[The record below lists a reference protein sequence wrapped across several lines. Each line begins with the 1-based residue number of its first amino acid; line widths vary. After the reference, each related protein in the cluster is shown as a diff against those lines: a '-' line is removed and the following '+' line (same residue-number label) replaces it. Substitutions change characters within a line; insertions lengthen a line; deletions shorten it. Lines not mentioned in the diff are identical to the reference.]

1 MLENLQ
7 YNIYFELS
15 AVIYMIVLNV
25 YIRLQFNSKSTV
37 NKLFKSVAIL
47 LLLADILDIVT
58 AITISYA
65 LYIPTWINMML
76 NYLYLCSDMIMEFWF
91 VMYSLSC
98 VRVGDMHKN
107 PVYWVSLG
115 ITLLSLLFL
124 TLNFFT
130 KWIFDFSPTEGYI
143 HGPMYF
149 VVYIVPFVI
158 IFIVVGVLLSNFKN
172 FTRNQRITIICYAI
186 TTTLGP
192 LVQMLFPDILFVL
205 FTVSVGY
212 MMLMF
217 ALETPDYE
225 ALQRTNAEL
234 MRTRDEAEEATAAA
248 QKANQAKTEF
258 LSGMSHEVRTPINA
272 ILGYNE
278 MIMRECSDKDITQY
292 SMNIQSA
299 GKTLLSIVSDILD
312 YTEIE
317 NGRLEL
323 DNADYSALSVLNDVI
338 TYGEYYTEK
347 KDIKLRTNISSDIPT
362 TLYGDSIRITQIFNN
377 LVSNAVKYTDTGY
390 VEIGVSWDK
399 TAEDKG
405 YLTAYIKDT
414 GIGMKQNDVAR
425 ISSSFLRMDKKRT
438 QNIQGIG
445 LGLTIV
451 TRLLAKMN
459 SKLVVNSEYEKGT
472 TVSFRIEQKVVD
484 PKPLGALRMTGSSI
498 HYNTGKT
505 PQFIA
510 PNAKILA
517 VDDNSMNLELFKG
530 NLKHTKI
537 LIDTATNGVEALAL
551 INKNKYDLIFLD
563 HMMPVM
569 DGMETLKTIKKQN
582 LCPNVPIIVI
592 TANALPGEKEVYLN
606 AGFDEYLS
614 KPVTSKQL
622 CETVRRFL
630 PAGFIY
636 ETEAEDIAETA
647 KFPASPD
654 WDAPKKPAPQ
664 ITAAVQAP
672 AAEQTAKPATAEN
685 LLERLSFL
693 DTETGMMYCCDSED
707 FYLEII
713 NTYLSERKT
722 EAIKQ
727 YFEAEDYDNYRIQVH
742 ALKSTSRTIGAAD
755 MASEAEKLEMA
766 AKSNDI
772 DYIKANTER
781 VLTDYAAL
789 LQKLENAVN
798 GTPAPAQPVQAVPA
812 STNAPQSA
820 FEQDFDDSDEPD
832 EADVI
837 TSINIQ
843 NAKVLVADD
852 DIMYRSIAE
861 YMLKEKF
868 SVDTV
873 SSGSEVILYL
883 EKHHTDI
890 ILLDVHMQDMDGFRM
905 LQILKSTPQYAD
917 IPVIFLTA
925 DDDKNVELK
934 CLEAGAV
941 DYITKPFVKDIV
953 IQRMMRILDLDML
966 QKHLQREVRKQT
978 KKAREGKLA
987 FERLS
992 VQTMRTLAKTV
1003 DAKDKFTSNHSV
1015 RVAEY
1020 SREIARRSGMS
1031 QSMQDEVY
1039 FEALLHD
1046 IGLIGVPDS
1055 IINKEDTLTEE
1066 EFEII
1071 RQHSIDGGK
1080 ILSTISEIPT
1090 IADGA
1095 KWHHERYDGTG
1106 YPDML
1111 KGEEIPPAA
1120 RIICI
1125 ADAYDA
1131 MTSNRSYRPI
1141 CSREYARSEMVKG
1154 RGTQFDPVFLDKMLE
1169 MIDEDKD
1176 YRMRGN
1182 L

>member
-7 YNIYFELS
+7 YSIQYNIFFELS

-37 NKLFKSVAIL
+37 NKLFKSLAIL
-47 LLLADILDIVT
+47 LLLANIMDIIT

-65 LYIPTWINMML
+65 LYIPTWLNMVL
-76 NYLYLCSDMIMEFWF
+76 NYVYLCTDMFMEFWF

-98 VRVGDMHKN
+98 VNKDENIRKSV
-107 PVYWVSLG
+107 VYWISVG
-115 ITLLSLLFL
+115 ITILSLLLL

-143 HGPMYF
+143 HGPLYF
-149 VVYIVPFVI
+149 LVYVVPYAMMIIVT
-158 IFIVVGVLLSNFKN
+158 GVLISNFKN
-172 FTRNQRITIICYAI
+172 FNRNQRASIVCYAI
-186 TTTLGP
+186 TSAIGP
-192 LVQMLFPDILFVL
+192 LVQMFFPDILFVL

-217 ALETPDYE
+217 SLETPDYE

-234 MRTRDEAEEATAAA
+234 LRTRDEAEEATAAA
-248 QKANQAKTEF
+248 QKANQAKTDF

-278 MIMRECSDKDITQY
+278 MILRECSDKDITQY

-323 DNADYSALSVLNDVI
+323 DNTDYSALSVLNDVI

-362 TLYGDSIRITQIFNN
+362 MLHGDSIRITQIFNN

-390 VEIGVSWDK
+390 VEIGVFWEKSGS
-399 TAEDKG
+399 DKG
-405 YLTAYIKDT
+405 YLSAYIKDT
-414 GIGMKQNDVAR
+414 GIGMKEEDVAR

-459 SKLVVNSEYEKGT
+459 SKLIVKSEYEKGT

-484 PKPLGALRMTGSSI
+484 PKPLGVFRTTGSSI
-498 HYNTGKT
+498 QYNTGKT

-517 VDDNSMNLELFKG
+517 VDDNSMNLDLFKG

-537 LIDTATNGVEALAL
+537 IIDTATNGVEALAL

-636 ETEAEDIAETA
+636 EPESEETSESTSIPSSAAESSAA
-647 KFPASPD
+647 KPEPV
-654 WDAPKKPAPQ
+654 
-664 ITAAVQAP
+664 TAADIP
-672 AAEQTAKPATAEN
+672 ADSGS

-693 DTETGMMYCCDSED
+693 DTETGMMYCCDSEE

-722 EAIKQ
+722 DSIRQ

-742 ALKSTSRTIGAAD
+742 ALKSTSRTIGATE

-766 AKSNDI
+766 AKSGDI

-781 VLTDYAAL
+781 VLADYAVL
-789 LQKLENAVN
+789 LDKITNAVN
-798 GTPAPAQPVQAVPA
+798 PTAIVPEESAVEAVLPEAPAPETV
-812 STNAPQSA
+812 
-820 FEQDFDDSDEPD
+820 DEPD
-832 EADVI
+832 ENLDDVI
-837 TSINIQ
+837 TEINIQ
-843 NAKVLVADD
+843 NARVLVADD
-852 DIMYRSIAE
+852 DMMYRCIAE
-861 YMLKEKF
+861 HMLKEKF
-868 SVDTV
+868 IVDTV
-873 SSGSEVILYL
+873 PSGSELLKYL
-883 EKHHTDI
+883 ENQHTDI
-890 ILLDVHMQDMDGFRM
+890 ILLDLHMQDMDGIRM
-905 LQILKSTPQYAD
+905 LQILKSSPQFAG
-917 IPVIFLTA
+917 IPVILLTA
-925 DDDKNVELK
+925 DDDKNVELS

-941 DYITKPFVKDIV
+941 DYITKPFVKDIL

-966 QKHLQREVRKQT
+966 QKHLQSEVRKQT
-978 KKAREGKLA
+978 RKAREGRQA

-992 VQTMRTLAKTV
+992 VQTMRTLALMV
-1003 DAKDKFTSNHSV
+1003 DAKDKFTSNHSI

-1031 QSMQDEVY
+1031 GNQQDEVY

-1055 IINKEDTLTEE
+1055 IINKTDTLTEE

-1071 RQHSIDGGK
+1071 HQHSLDGGE
-1080 ILSTISEIPT
+1080 ILANISEIPT

-1106 YPDML
+1106 YPDGL
-1111 KGEEIPPAA
+1111 KGDEIPAAA

-1131 MTSNRSYRPI
+1131 MTSNRSYRPV
-1141 CSREYARSEMVKG
+1141 CSREYVYSEMQKG
-1154 RGTQFDPVFLDKMLE
+1154 RGTQFDPVFLDIMLQ

-1176 YRMRGN
+1176 YRMRGTI
-1182 L
+1182 

>member
-25 YIRLQFNSKSTV
+25 YIRLQFNSKSMV
-37 NKLFKSVAIL
+37 NKLFKTVAVL
-47 LLLADILDIVT
+47 LLFANIFDIIT

-65 LYIPTWINMML
+65 LYIPTWINMIL
-76 NYLYLCSDMIMEFWF
+76 NYIYLAMDLAMEFLF
-91 VMYSLSC
+91 MMYSLAC
-98 VRVGDMHKN
+98 VNKGDIRKT
-107 PVYWVSLG
+107 VIYRISLVLA
-115 ITLLSLLFL
+115 ILSFLML
-124 TLNFFT
+124 TLNFAT
-130 KWIFDFSPTEGYI
+130 KWLFDFSPTEGYV
-143 HGPMYF
+143 HGPLYMVLY
-149 VVYIVPFVI
+149 VVPFVF
-158 IFIVVGVLLSNFKN
+158 IFIVTGILLSNFKN
-172 FTRNQRITIICYAI
+172 FNTNQRVTIICYAI
-186 TTTLGP
+186 TTIIGP
-192 LVQMLFPDILFVL
+192 LVQMFFPDILFVL

-217 ALETPDYE
+217 SLETPDYE

-234 MRTRDEAEEATAAA
+234 IQTRDEAEEATAAA

-278 MIMRECSDKDITQY
+278 MILRECSDKDIIQY
-292 SMNIQSA
+292 SMNVQSA

-323 DNADYSALSVLNDVI
+323 DNADYSAVSVLNDVI

-347 KDIKLRTNISSDIPT
+347 KDIKLKTNISSDIPT
-362 TLYGDSIRITQIFNN
+362 MLHGDSIRITQIFNN

-390 VEIGVSWDK
+390 VEIGVSWEQ
-399 TAEDKG
+399 TGTDKG
-405 YLTAYIKDT
+405 CLSAYIKDT
-414 GIGMKQNDVAR
+414 GIGMKEEDVSR

-451 TRLLAKMN
+451 TRLLAKMD
-459 SKLVVNSEYEKGT
+459 SKLIVKSEYEKGT
-472 TVSFRIEQKVVD
+472 TVSFRIEQTVVD
-484 PKPLGALRMTGSSI
+484 PKPVGVFRTSGSSVQ
-498 HYNTGKT
+498 YNSGKVPLFT
-505 PQFIA
+505 A

-517 VDDNSMNLELFKG
+517 VDDNSMNLDLFKG

-537 LIDTATNGVEALAL
+537 IIDTATNGVEALAL

-636 ETEAEDIAETA
+636 DADSEESYESCNI
-647 KFPASPD
+647 PSSP
-654 WDAPKKPAPQ
+654 
-664 ITAAVQAP
+664 AVQSIIEAPP
-672 AAEQTAKPATAEN
+672 AAPESAADSGS

-693 DTETGMMYCCDSED
+693 DTETGMMYCCDSEE

-722 EAIKQ
+722 DSIKQ
-727 YFEAEDYDNYRIQVH
+727 YFDSEDYDNYRIQVH

-766 AKSNDI
+766 AKSGDTE
-772 DYIKANTER
+772 YIKANTQR
-781 VLTDYAAL
+781 VLTEYAAL
-789 LQKLENAVN
+789 LEKLENAVN
-798 GTPAPAQPVQAVPA
+798 PAAKPVPAEPTVEPVQAETPA
-812 STNAPQSA
+812 SSA
-820 FEQDFDDSDEPD
+820 DTDSDDDTQD
-832 EADVI
+832 EVI
-837 TSINIQ
+837 TRINIQ
-843 NAKVLVADD
+843 NARVLVADD
-852 DIMYRSIAE
+852 DIMYRCIAE

-868 SVDTV
+868 IVDTV
-873 SSGSEVILYL
+873 SSGAELLKHI
-883 EKHHTDI
+883 EKQHTDI
-890 ILLDVHMQDMDGFRM
+890 ILLDLHMQDMDGIRM
-905 LQILKSTPQYAD
+905 LQILKSTPQYED
-917 IPVIFLTA
+917 IPVILLTA

-934 CLEAGAV
+934 CLQSGAV
-941 DYITKPFVKDIV
+941 DYITKPFVKDIL

-966 QKHLQREVRKQT
+966 QKHLQSEVRKQT
-978 KKAREGKLA
+978 RKAREGRQA

-992 VQTMRTLAKTV
+992 VQTMRTLAQTV
-1003 DAKDKFTSNHSV
+1003 DAKDKFTSNHSI

-1020 SREIARRSGMS
+1020 SREIARRSGMN
-1031 QSMQDEVY
+1031 QVQQDEIY
-1039 FEALLHD
+1039 FEGLLHD

-1055 IINKEDTLTEE
+1055 IINKMDTLTEA
-1066 EFEII
+1066 EFEVM
-1071 RQHSIDGGK
+1071 RKHSLEGGK

-1095 KWHHERYDGTG
+1095 KWHHERYDGMG
-1106 YPDML
+1106 YPDGL
-1111 KGEEIPPAA
+1111 KGDEIPEAA

-1131 MTSNRSYRPI
+1131 MTSNRSYRPV
-1141 CSREYARSEMVKG
+1141 CSREYVYSEMQKG
-1154 RGTQFDPVFLDKMLE
+1154 RGTQFDPKYLDIMLT
-1169 MIDEDKD
+1169 MIDEDKE
-1176 YRMRGN
+1176 YRMRGT